1 MHHRQ
6 DLEMRLY
13 EQTLQAITRGKRIWV
28 KRGRMTREQELQP
41 HTRDFKRYW
50 NMGVMRS
57 KFTPSLYKEHMAL
70 WMP

>member
-1 MHHRQ
+1 
-6 DLEMRLY
+6 MRLY

-28 KRGRMTREQELQP
+28 KGGRM
-41 HTRDFKRYW
+41 TRDFKRYW
-50 NMGVMRS
+50 NMGVIRS